1 MITVRSYGGGSP
13 PVVLLHGGPG
23 APGHLAPLARE
34 LGQSFQVLEPLQRRS
49 GARPLTVAQH
59 VADLAE
65 VALEQALYVGS
76 SWGAMLGLSFAAA
89 HPRQVTGL
97 VLIGCGSYDPQSRES
112 YLRSMEARLT
122 DADVEHFERLR
133 SSLNE
138 ASDCDEQDLFFTQL
152 GEMASKAQAYD
163 PIPGAS
169 FGERCDYR
177 AYLETWNDVLRLQ
190 SEGIEPAAFRVIEAP
205 VLMLHGADDP
215 HPGPSTFET
224 LRACLPQIEYLEFE
238 HCGHLPWLERQ
249 ARNHFLS
256 VLRRRLRIMAG

>member
-34 LGQSFQVLEPLQRRS
+34 LGQSFQVLEALQRRS
-49 GARPLTVAQH
+49 GALPLTVAQH

-65 VALEQALYVGS
+65 VAPERALYIGS

-89 HPRQVTGL
+89 HPRQVKGL
-97 VLIGCGSYDPQSRES
+97 LLIGCGSYDQQSRES
-112 YLRSMEARLT
+112 YLRSMETRL
-122 DADVEHFERLR
+122 AEVDVEHFESLR
-133 SSLNE
+133 SRLNGS
-138 ASDCDEQDLFFTQL
+138 SDRDEQDLLFTQL

-163 PIPGAS
+163 PLPGDS
-169 FGERCDYR
+169 LDESCDYHG
-177 AYLETWNDVLRLQ
+177 YLETWNDVLRLQ
-190 SEGIEPAAFRVIEAP
+190 AEGIEPAAFRAIEAP

-224 LRACLPQIEYLEFE
+224 LRSYLPQIEYLEFE

-249 ARNHFLS
+249 ARNHFLHE
-256 VLRRRLRIMAG
+256 LRRRLRIMAG